1 MLSSARTVRVIHVKH
16 RVSIAIL
23 ILPATAAG
31 MRWWF
36 LHRSAAPTSWQGHV
50 EADDIKVLP
59 TQQGRLSAVS
69 VGHRDTGAECP
80 ALHLLRREPAGRRRC
95 PVRPIR
101 T

>member
-16 RVSIAIL
+16 RVAIAIL

-36 LHRSAAPTSWQGHV
+36 LHRSAAPTSWQGYV
-50 EADDIKVLP
+50 EEDDIKVLP
-59 TQQGRLSAVS
+59 TQQGRLSAVP

-80 ALHLLRREPAGRRRC
+80 LSIYCAANRRGDDD
-95 PVRPIR
+95 VRSGQ
-101 T
+101 